1 MSLPE
6 LTEFAKLANDIL
18 LEEEERNRA
27 RVERLTR
34 YFSRV
39 NSALT
44 FREIKVKVESST
56 IEAPAW
62 SGASDITLNSR
73 LINDFNNGVNV
84 ANLRGLNFHELSHIL
99 YTPRHGSEIVTW
111 VNENKYRL
119 AFNALEDQRIETL
132 FTARFPSTTD
142 WFVVTVLTYFV
153 NDEKQFQTSYPL
165 LRGRKYLPLEVREK
179 SRELFP
185 FQDKLDEICE
195 IVDEYRTLVYPLDT
209 ERGKVLI
216 ERFHNLIGSLPQHGD
231 GGNGDGGNGE
241 SKDGES
247 STVDYNDLTDEQKQ
261 QVRNARPADGSNGAP
276 TTTILN
282 CPFGHGDRP
291 TEGIEPSI
299 HSRPQTPKNQKR
311 DSERAKQL
319 DKAIQDEAQTSQSQS
334 KDSQSQSPSQQG
346 GNSAGN
352 TGSLTE
358 ILKTAISDVMDKE
371 SVANEITEIIRVMKG
386 LPSLSSNNLTEPD
399 LASYAKAIPDSKT
412 LSTSVSFAR
421 ELERLKAKFDPAWD
435 KYESRGKLNAQRF
448 VRGDDLDTVFDTWN
462 EGREDAT
469 EIECVIILDKSGSMG
484 GNKATQAYRAMYAI
498 KYALDKIGANCS
510 VITFNHEAEVL
521 YRASD
526 KATSF
531 IRDSGADGGTNAEYA
546 VRYATKLL
554 AESDKPVK
562 LFFAITDG
570 EWSDSEACDGE
581 IKKLSRAGV
590 LTAFAYIPEHNEE
603 VVLTHEKAHYADVA
617 SVIRNPFDLVGMART
632 IVRNA
637 ITRRVTSN
645 AQVSLSS

>member
-6 LTEFAKLANDIL
+6 LTEFAKLANDL
-18 LEEEERNRA
+18 MAEEEERNRQ
-27 RVERLTR
+27 RIERLTR

-44 FREIKVKVESST
+44 FREIKVSVESSV
-56 IEAPAW
+56 INAPAW

-73 LINDFNNGVNV
+73 LINDFNNGVSV

-99 YTPRHGSEIVTW
+99 YTPRFGSEIVTW
-111 VNENKYRL
+111 VYENNYRM

-142 WFVVTVLTYFV
+142 WFVVTILTYFV

-165 LRGRKYLPLEVREK
+165 LRGRKYLPLEIREK

-185 FQDKLDEICE
+185 FQDKLDEVCE

-216 ERFHNLIGSLPQHGD
+216 ERFHNLIDSLPEHGD
-231 GGNGDGGNGE
+231 SGDSGNSGNGE
-241 SKDGES
+241 SKQGES
-247 STVDYNDLTDEQKQ
+247 NTVDYNDLNEAEKESLNGAT
-261 QVRNARPADGSNGAP
+261 PADGKSGKP
-276 TTTILN
+276 TTTVLN
-282 CPFGHGDRP
+282 CPFGHESRP
-291 TEGIEPSI
+291 IEGIEPSV
-299 HSRPQTPKNQKR
+299 HSRPQPVKQQKR

-319 DKAIQDEAQTSQSQS
+319 DKAITDESETSQSQS

-346 GNSAGN
+346 GKSAGDS
-352 TGSLTE
+352 GSLID
-358 ILKTAISDVMDKE
+358 ILNTAISDVMDKE
-371 SVANEITEIIRVMKG
+371 SVAKEITDIVRIMKG
-386 LPSLSSNNLTEPD
+386 LPSLSSNNLTEPE
-399 LASYAKAIPDSKT
+399 LARYRNAIPDSKT
-412 LSTSVSFAR
+412 LSASLSFAR

-435 KYESRGKLNAQRF
+435 KYESRGKLNVSRF
-448 VRGDDLDTVFDTWN
+448 IRGDDLDTVFDTWS

-469 EIECVIILDKSGSMG
+469 EIECVIILDNSGSMG
-484 GNKATQAYRAMYAI
+484 GDKATQSYRAMYAI

-510 VITFNHEAEVL
+510 VITFNHEAQTL
-521 YRASD
+521 YRATD
-526 KATSF
+526 KASNY
-531 IRDSGADGGTNAEYA
+531 IRDCGAQGGTNAEYA

-554 AESDKPVK
+554 AESQKPVK

-570 EWSDSEACDGE
+570 EWSDSPVCDEE
-581 IKKLSRAGV
+581 IKKLSRGGV
-590 LTAFAYIPEHNEE
+590 LTAFAYIPEIHEQ
-603 VVLTHEKAHYADVA
+603 VVLTHEKAHYSDVA

-632 IVRNA
+632 ITRNA
-637 ITRRVTSN
+637 IARRVTSN
-645 AQVSLSS
+645 A